1 MSILDGF
8 SERFALPDIP
18 EGPGVCIIEDEQ
30 GQVLQVAMSVNIRRR
45 IGYLLDNTGV
55 VASPG
60 PRIHAAQLRGKRVF
74 VRWKLTADYRAEK
87 RRLVEQVDPLWGRQE
102 PVEGH
107 PRKRIARR
115 GGS

>member
-1 MSILDGF
+1 MGILDGF

-60 PRIHAAQLRGKRVF
+60 PRIHDAQLRGERVL
-74 VRWKLTADYRAEK
+74 VRWKLTAEYQREK
-87 RRLVEQVDPLWGRQE
+87 RRLMEELEPLW
-102 PVEGH
+102 
-107 PRKRIARR
+107 KRR
-115 GGS
+115 